1 MTGSKPSDSISSR
14 EPGIQGNM
22 VVGINSGWEEMKGC
36 EDQGEATLAVSD
48 RVGGASGPPG
58 APDGGWC

>member
-1 MTGSKPSDSISSR
+1 
-14 EPGIQGNM
+14 M
-22 VVGINSGWEEMKGC
+22 VVGVNSGWEQMKGC
-36 EDQGEATLAVSD
+36 EDRGEATVAVSD

>member
-1 MTGSKPSDSISSR
+1 
-14 EPGIQGNM
+14 M
-22 VVGINSGWEEMKGC
+22 VVGVNSGWEDMKGC

-48 RVGGASGPPG
+48 RVGGTSGPPG